1 MMAKAMENMV
11 QTGKDTESLQGQ
23 VADMTGNLT
32 SLNRVY
38 GNMLNAMRAGSA
50 S

>member
-1 MMAKAMENMV
+1 MQV
-11 QTGKDTESLQGQ
+11 Q
-23 VADMTGNLT
+23 VADLTGNLT

-38 GNMLNAMRAGSA
+38 GNMLNAMRAGVA

>member
-1 MMAKAMENMV
+1 MIQA
-11 QTGKDTESLQGQ
+11 GKDTESMQHQ
-23 VADMTGNLT
+23 VADLTTNLT

-50 S
+50 A

>member
-1 MMAKAMENMV
+1 MV
-11 QTGKDTESLQGQ
+11 QAGKDTESMQVQ
-23 VADMTGNLT
+23 VADLTGNLT

-38 GNMLNAMRAGSA
+38 GNMLNAMRAGVA